1 LNLAKL
7 PLEIVMSSGRLEPT
21 ARSWIGYQLRFA
33 IWFSGALGQISCG
46 VGTTKL
52 CSNTGQLQLNL
63 T

>member
-1 LNLAKL
+1 
-7 PLEIVMSSGRLEPT
+7 MSSERLEPT
-21 ARSWIGYQLRFA
+21 ARSWIGYQLRYA